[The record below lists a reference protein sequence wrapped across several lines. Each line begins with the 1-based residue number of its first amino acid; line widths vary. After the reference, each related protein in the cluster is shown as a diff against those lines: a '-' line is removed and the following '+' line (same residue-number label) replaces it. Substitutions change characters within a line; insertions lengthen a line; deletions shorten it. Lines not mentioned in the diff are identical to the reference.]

1 MGGPGIVISSQRLE
15 GLPADFRPIITVV
28 PDLHHS
34 YFISPF
40 FEVKVGAG
48 RLIVCGLRIDANSTA
63 ARLFKRTLW
72 RYVVS
77 DDFNPKWQVSPEWF
91 TDVFL
96 TNKGPKE
103 KAVKLDAD
111 VKDMMNKN

>member
-1 MGGPGIVISSQRLE
+1 M
-15 GLPADFRPIITVV
+15 

-40 FEVKVGAG
+40 FEVKVGEG
-48 RLIVCGLRIDANSTA
+48 RLLVCGLRIDANSTS
-63 ARLFKRTLW
+63 ARLFRRTLL
-72 RYVVS
+72 RYVAS
-77 DDFNPKWQVSPEWF
+77 EEFDPKWKVSPGWF

-96 TNKGPKE
+96 TNKGPKG

-111 VKDMMNKN
+111 VKDMMNSF

>member
-1 MGGPGIVISSQRLE
+1 M
-15 GLPADFRPIITVV
+15 

-40 FEVKVGAG
+40 FEVKVGEG
-48 RLIVCGLRIDANSTA
+48 RLIVCGLLIDASSTS

-72 RYVVS
+72 RYVAS

-91 TDVFL
+91 SDVFL
-96 TNKGPKE
+96 TRKEPRE
-103 KAVKLDAD
+103 KAIKLDAD
-111 VKDMMNKN
+111 VKDMMNTSTP